1 MEHLASLEE
10 RDKAGLFL
18 NRVHWPLLTTYSLPF
33 NLENKEIFGFYKIIT
48 RQPKY
53 VSLIEIFHKAFDNE
67 LSIGHDILTCTV
79 NNYTDTKNI
88 TADFLLLWA
97 SGNTLLLPASVPC
110 SVVPL
115 TWVS

>member
-1 MEHLASLEE
+1 MLWQCHCAELARMASCKTDFLCTL
-10 RDKAGLFL
+10 DKAGVFL

-79 NNYTDTKNI
+79 NNYIQILRT
-88 TADFLLLWA
+88 
-97 SGNTLLLPASVPC
+97 
-110 SVVPL
+110 
-115 TWVS
+115 

>member
-10 RDKAGLFL
+10 RDKAGVFL
-18 NRVHWPLLTTYSLPF
+18 NWVHWPLLTTYSLPF

-67 LSIGHDILTCTV
+67 LSIGHDIFTCTV
-79 NNYTDTKNI
+79 NNYIQILRT
-88 TADFLLLWA
+88 
-97 SGNTLLLPASVPC
+97 
-110 SVVPL
+110 
-115 TWVS
+115 

>member
-10 RDKAGLFL
+10 RDKAGVFL

-53 VSLIEIFHKAFDNE
+53 VALLKFSIKPLIMSYP
-67 LSIGHDILTCTV
+67 LVMTS
-79 NNYTDTKNI
+79 
-88 TADFLLLWA
+88 
-97 SGNTLLLPASVPC
+97 SPAQ
-110 SVVPL
+110 
-115 TWVS
+115 